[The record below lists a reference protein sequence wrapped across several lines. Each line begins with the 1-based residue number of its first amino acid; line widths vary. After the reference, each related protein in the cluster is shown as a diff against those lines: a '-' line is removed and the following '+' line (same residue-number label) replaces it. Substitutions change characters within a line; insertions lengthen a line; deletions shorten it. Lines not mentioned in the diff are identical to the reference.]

1 MTAQEGD
8 KLVYKTTEYTIAS
21 EPPLSL
27 REPDRYEI
35 RFVPG
40 RTSCW
45 RGYVA
50 EWALTEDKL
59 YLTGVEGSAYVTELV
74 SYWEEKL
81 RLGGLLKLGAI
92 DPAQH
97 EKLLDEI
104 KESLTV
110 EKDIDLKFLFNTT
123 EPVFADWV
131 SGTVRV
137 PLGKMLKYVHMGYE
151 SVYRKEMLLS
161 FTNGILTETKTV
173 RNRCM
178 RNRNNDEF

>member
-8 KLVYKTTEYTIAS
+8 KLVYKGTRYTIAS

-35 RFVPG
+35 RFVSG

-50 EWALTEDKL
+50 EWSIVEDKL
-59 YLTGVEGSAYVTELV
+59 YLTGVEGTASVTDLI
-74 SYWEEKL
+74 SYREEKL
-81 RLGGLLKLGAI
+81 RLGRLLKQGEI
-92 DPAQH
+92 DPAQN

-104 KESLTV
+104 RESLTV
-110 EKDIDLKFLFNTT
+110 EKEIDLKYPFNTT

-131 SGTVRV
+131 SGTIRV
-137 PLGKMLKYVHMGYE
+137 PMGKMMKYIHMGYE
-151 SVYRKEMLLS
+151 SVYQKDMFVTL
-161 FTNGILTETKTV
+161 TNGILKETRIVKNGC
-173 RNRCM
+173 R
-178 RNRNNDEF
+178 RNRNNHEF